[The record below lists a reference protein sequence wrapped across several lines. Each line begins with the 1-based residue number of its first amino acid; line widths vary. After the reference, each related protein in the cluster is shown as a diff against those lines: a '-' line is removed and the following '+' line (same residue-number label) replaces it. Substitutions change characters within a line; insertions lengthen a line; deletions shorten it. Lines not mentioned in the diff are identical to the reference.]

1 MSVIKKGLIF
11 DGKARVAI
19 IDLKDI
25 VNEEI
30 KIHNLSPLTAA
41 ALGRAMTAGAY
52 ISNNLKSESA
62 TFSMTIN
69 GGGELGS
76 IVVAGNG
83 GNCIRGYVTNPDLEL
98 PLKENGHLD
107 VGKGVG
113 TEGFITVIKDFG
125 LKEPYVGR
133 CKLVTGEIAE
143 DFTQYLFSS
152 EGIHS
157 AVALGVRVDASGCI
171 GAGGVIVEALPGL
184 LEEELFMIEDVM
196 SNFTNVSEI
205 LANMSASEIFDFYFA
220 HLNSESYEEEEI
232 TLKCNCSRE
241 RIESTLRSLGKK
253 ECDEIIEEVG
263 KIEIVCHFCETRYV
277 YGREEA
283 DKLWE

>member
-1 MSVIKKGLIF
+1 MNVIKKGLIF
-11 DGKARVAI
+11 DGKARVAV

-30 KIHNLSPLTAA
+30 KIHNLSPLSTA

-113 TEGFITVIKDFG
+113 TDGFITVIKDFG

-133 CKLVTGEIAE
+133 CKLVT
-143 DFTQYLFSS
+143 
-152 EGIHS
+152 
-157 AVALGVRVDASGCI
+157 
-171 GAGGVIVEALPGL
+171 
-184 LEEELFMIEDVM
+184 
-196 SNFTNVSEI
+196 
-205 LANMSASEIFDFYFA
+205 
-220 HLNSESYEEEEI
+220 
-232 TLKCNCSRE
+232 
-241 RIESTLRSLGKK
+241 
-253 ECDEIIEEVG
+253 
-263 KIEIVCHFCETRYV
+263 
-277 YGREEA
+277 
-283 DKLWE
+283 